1 MKNIEL
7 DTKCYGHVYAT
18 IEHKSGKIEEINFKN
33 TILVGGREALAASL
47 ANNVTNPYD
56 FYISRMLFGDGG
68 YTSGQTKYVETSR
81 NGLFGITRASKSVI
95 ATIDSNIA
103 SQVTFTSVL
112 TYSDANGYTLN
123 EMALQ
128 MNNGNLYS
136 MVTFPDLSK
145 TDNIQIVWNWR
156 LSFV

>member
-1 MKNIEL
+1 MKIEH
-7 DTKCYGHVYAT
+7 TNVNCFGHVYAT
-18 IEHKSGKIEEINFKN
+18 IEHKNGKVEEINFKN
-33 TILVGGREALAASL
+33 TILKGGREALAASL
-47 ANNVTNPYD
+47 ANSVSNPYD
-56 FYISRMLFGDGG
+56 FFISRMLFGDGG
-68 YTSGQTKYVETSR
+68 YTGGQTKYVETSR

-95 ATIDSNIA
+95 SVIDSNVA

-112 TYSDANGYTLN
+112 TYADANGYTLN

-128 MNNGNLYS
+128 MNNGKLYS

>member
-1 MKNIEL
+1 MKTEESNL
-7 DTKCYGHVYAT
+7 KCYGHVFAR
-18 IEHKSGKIEEINFKN
+18 IEHLNGKVEEIDFKN
-33 TILVGGREALAASL
+33 TILRGGREALAASL
-47 ANNVTNPYD
+47 ANNVSNPYD

-68 YTSGQTKYVETSR
+68 YTGGQTKYVETSR

-95 ATIDSNIA
+95 ASIDSNLGT
-103 SQVTFTSVL
+103 QVTFTSVL
-112 TYSDANGYTLN
+112 TYSDANGYALN

-128 MNNGNLYS
+128 MNNGKLYS